1 MSWLTVD
8 EFVADGLDVYYAPAY
23 LRSVSAGGELRVLT
37 VPGLVLPLVLRPLPA
52 WLEAGNAVDAE
63 SPYGYAAPLV
73 TGPVD
78 WGAVQRELTA
88 RGVVNAFLRGHPLQ
102 EWCGLPTVTEAP
114 TAIIPLE
121 GGRDQAFAGG
131 RCANHRSQ
139 VNRARG
145 LGFTFGL
152 EPAPADLTQ
161 FRALYER
168 TMVRL
173 DAAGFYFFDD
183 AAWAALTGLGERLAL
198 VTVRDAAG
206 TVHNQ
211 ALFLRG
217 PRFAHYHLSARV
229 DEAHNA
235 AGNLLFEAAADWACA
250 HGCTALHLGGGTS
263 GRADDG
269 LLQYKKRIGRA
280 DAAFRTAGLVADPA
294 IHAALVMRWQSRS
307 GAQPRWFQAYRQPLP
322 TPVP

>member
-1 MSWLTVD
+1 MNWLTVD
-8 EFVADGLDVYYAPAY
+8 EFAADGLDVYYAPAY
-23 LRSVSAGGELRVLT
+23 LRSVAAGGELRILT
-37 VPGLVLPLVLRPLPA
+37 APGLVLPLVLRPLPA
-52 WLEAGNAVDAE
+52 WLEAGSAVDAE

-121 GGRDQAFAGG
+121 GGRDQAFTGG

-145 LGFTFGL
+145 LGFTVAL
-152 EPAPADLTQ
+152 EPAPPNLLS
-161 FRALYER
+161 FRVLYER
-168 TMVRL
+168 TMARL
-173 DAAGFYFFDD
+173 DAAGFYFFND
-183 AAWAALTGLGERLAL
+183 AAWTALTGLGERLAL

-217 PRFAHYHLSARV
+217 PHIAHYHLSARA

-250 HGCTALHLGGGTS
+250 HDCTAIHLGGGTS
-263 GRADDG
+263 GRCDDG
-269 LLQYKKRIGRA
+269 LLQYKKRIGKA
-280 DAAFRTAGLVADPA
+280 DGMFRTAGLVAQSDV
-294 IHAALVMRWQSRS
+294 HAALVARWQSRS

-322 TPVP
+322 APTP